1 MGEDQLEAFRP
12 DKVVHGG
19 GRSRV
24 RCGVPLVAGV
34 VPPATVQ
41 GDHSGCFKPPVDFKT
56 NVPF

>member
-24 RCGVPLVAGV
+24 RCGVRLVAGV
-34 VPPATVQ
+34 VLRAVVR
-41 GDHSGCFKPPVDFKT
+41 K
-56 NVPF
+56 